1 MNIANMK
8 TNSLSSYQKMKQ
20 KYEKERQEL
29 INDIIIL
36 VKKEGTVEA
45 LTVKRKWNVE
55 LDKELFLM
63 FG

>member
-1 MNIANMK
+1 MK